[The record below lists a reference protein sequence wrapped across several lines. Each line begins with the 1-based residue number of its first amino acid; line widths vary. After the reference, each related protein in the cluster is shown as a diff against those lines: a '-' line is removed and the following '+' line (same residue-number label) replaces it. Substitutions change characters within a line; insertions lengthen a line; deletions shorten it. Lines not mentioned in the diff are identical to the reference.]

1 MMSVGGRRR
10 GGPEHVSPHQVV
22 YTSREEGV
30 ESGYSKVRAAD
41 RAGPGQEPCCASW
54 LVRWCL

>member
-1 MMSVGGRRR
+1 M
-10 GGPEHVSPHQVV
+10 PEHVSPHQVV
-22 YTSREEGV
+22 YTSREKGV

-41 RAGPGQEPCCASW
+41 RAWPGQEPCCASW